1 MDLHLHRV
9 HFLVLYRLLLSVGY
23 LLIHYRT
30 RQESDIYC
38 SKVFNNALHYFLLFN
53 LATYKLTIFYILH
66 QVSVTYSI
74 RNADFLSAN
83 KLPVLV
89 WNTMRQFIRISLHAW
104 ECKMQLQMPLTKR
117 MKKVLGGDANTARWR
132 SQKFCPAADLL
143 PGARDGQNLISWR
156 WSLPLP
162 TNPVW

>member
-1 MDLHLHRV
+1 MYFIEYPFSFIL
-9 HFLVLYRLLLSVGY
+9 FALSVGY

-38 SKVFNNALHYFLLFN
+38 SKVFNNALRYLLLFN

-66 QVSVTYSI
+66 QVSVINSI
-74 RNADFLSAN
+74 RTADFLSTN
-83 KLPVLV
+83 KLLV
-89 WNTMRQFIRISLHAW
+89 WNTMRQLFASVRTCRNVINAITNATD
-104 ECKMQLQMPLTKR
+104 KMNEKSARRRGKHCELVEPKIVAPLQTP
-117 MKKVLGGDANTARWR
+117 
-132 SQKFCPAADLL
+132 F
-143 PGARDGQNLISWR
+143 PGTRDGQNLISWR